1 MTYEYYYGG
10 MHLIWWF
17 FWFILLSW
25 VFVLPYDIPGQRN
38 RGNSPLDILEER
50 LSSGEITQEE
60 FAEKKQILVGEYI
73 DYSKT
78 PLYRFN
84 LKI

>member
-1 MTYEYYYGG
+1 MAYEYYYGG

-17 FWFILLSW
+17 VWFILLSW

-38 RGNSPLDILEER
+38 RRNSPLDILERR
-50 LSSGEITQEE
+50 LSIGEITQEE
-60 FAEKKQILVGEYI
+60 FAEMKQVLDGEYI

-78 PLYRFN
+78 PLYRF
-84 LKI
+84 